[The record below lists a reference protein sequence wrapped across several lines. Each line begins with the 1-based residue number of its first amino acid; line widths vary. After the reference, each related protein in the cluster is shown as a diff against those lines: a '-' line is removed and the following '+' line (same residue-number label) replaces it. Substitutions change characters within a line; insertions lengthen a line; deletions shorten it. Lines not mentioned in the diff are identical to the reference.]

1 MRLVTLISKVDAY
14 KPNSFSNEQKTD
26 WVNEVEGKVYTD
38 VLLMSHL
45 DFIPLR
51 YREDYEYTAPEE
63 GLSVGSYHFKIS
75 GYQNGLP
82 NNASYTFTLSDDLPA
97 GAVLVWDGNT
107 LTTDIGVIPVSS
119 GNAGEELVFTD
130 MSDEL
135 IVDPPHDKLY
145 AYYLEAMIDFHNG
158 EADRYANTMQLFND
172 AWDDF
177 VGYICYT
184 YAPATRLRT
193 PRRD

>member
-1 MRLVTLISKVDAY
+1 MRLVTLINKADAY
-14 KPNSFSNEQKTD
+14 KPNSFSKEQKTD
-26 WVNEVEGKVYTD
+26 WINEVEGKVYTD

-45 DFIPLR
+45 DFIPLQ
-51 YREDYEYTAPEE
+51 YRENYEYTAPED
-63 GLSVGSYHFKIS
+63 GLSAGSYHFILTQ
-75 GYQNGLP
+75 YQNGLP
-82 NNASYTFTLSDDLPA
+82 FTASLGFALEKALPA
-97 GAVLVWDGNT
+97 GAVLRWDGKT
-107 LTTDIGVIPVSS
+107 LTSDIGVIPVSS

-184 YAPATRLRT
+184 YAPANRLRT